1 MTDVS
6 GGRANPPG
14 RRPRWMDRG
23 REQVR
28 RAGPRLMA
36 VARTLWGHLLPAWRR
51 LQAAAE
57 GEVLSPPPDEVVEH
71 RERAGPITV
80 AAKGHVFTFSV
91 RAVLTWS
98 ATGLRTETL
107 TWYARYF
114 LPAVIQRLR
123 RAAADR
129 ARDLPPHRA
138 GDLEVAL
145 QAALAAEGPW
155 RYAHGGVSVEC
166 RPEVWVRHDERVQ
179 QALRPYWERMIE
191 LECQYELYLKRARYA
206 EELNRRWVTIAK
218 EFVDDPAGGEEAR
231 TISEEL
237 ARARR
242 HMAAERQAAA
252 RWSADL
258 MRDRD
263 RQEGIFEPFTAID
276 IVPQQASG
284 SAQQAD
290 RAAQKTDRAAQQPTE
305 AAGPTRKPP
314 GRARDAAGRPA
325 EAPRAEGGVPQP
337 GPEDRR

>member
-1 MTDVS
+1 MTDAS
-6 GGRANPPG
+6 GGKAHSPG
-14 RRPRWMDRG
+14 RRQRWIDRG
-23 REQVR
+23 REQAR
-28 RAGPRLMA
+28 RAGPRLLA
-36 VARTLWGHLLPAWRR
+36 VVRTLWGHLLPAWRR

-57 GEVLSPPPDEVVEH
+57 GEVLSPPLDEVVEY
-71 RERAGPITV
+71 REMAGPITV
-80 AAKGHVFTFSV
+80 AAKGHVFTFGV

-98 ATGLRTETL
+98 ATGLRTESL

-145 QAALAAEGPW
+145 QAAFATEEPW
-155 RYAHGGVSVEC
+155 RYTHGGVTVEC
-166 RPEVWVRHDERVQ
+166 RPEVWVRHDERVR

-218 EFVDDPAGGEEAR
+218 EFVDDPAGGEEAK

-263 RQEGIFEPFTAID
+263 RQAGIFEPFTAID
-276 IVPQQASG
+276 IVPQQTSGAAAKPSG
-284 SAQQAD
+284 SAP
-290 RAAQKTDRAAQQPTE
+290 K
-305 AAGPTRKPP
+305 AAGPTRKAP
-314 GRARDAAGRPA
+314 GSTTDAAGRA
-325 EAPRAEGGVPQP
+325 AGAPPAEGGPPQP
-337 GPEDRR
+337 GREERR

>member
-6 GGRANPPG
+6 GGKANPPS
-14 RRPRWMDRG
+14 RRPRWIDRG
-23 REQVR
+23 WEQVR
-28 RAGPRLMA
+28 RAGPRL
-36 VARTLWGHLLPAWRR
+36 VAARRTLWGHLLPAWRR

-57 GEVLSPPPDEVVEH
+57 GEVLSPPSDELVEF
-71 RERAGPITV
+71 RERTGPITV
-80 AAKGHVFTFSV
+80 AAKGHMFTFGV

-98 ATGLRTETL
+98 ATGLRSETL

-129 ARDLPPHRA
+129 ARDLAPHRA

-145 QAALAAEGPW
+145 QAAFAEEGPW
-155 RYAHGGVSVEC
+155 RYTHGGMTVEC
-166 RPEVWVRHDERVQ
+166 RPEVWVHHDERVR

-218 EFVDDPAGGEEAR
+218 EFVDDPAGGEEAK

-263 RQEGIFEPFTAID
+263 RQAGLFEPFTAID
-276 IVPQQASG
+276 IVPQQPSG
-284 SAQQAD
+284 PTQQAGGPAKAAPGTAKD
-290 RAAQKTDRAAQQPTE
+290 SAGTATRSPGRTKNTAGRAAE
-305 AAGPTRKPP
+305 SPP
-314 GRARDAAGRPA
+314 
-325 EAPRAEGGVPQP
+325 AEGGAPRP
-337 GPEDRR
+337 GPEERH